1 MAFNQSSLV
10 LVAPR
15 MGEGE
20 NAANAGYSSNKWSY
34 RDTGGDTLATMV
46 GATYM
51 TGALDAGVKVGDCI
65 EIVETG
71 VAAGLYHCTAVA
83 STGAT
88 WLIFT

>member
-10 LVAPR
+10 LCAPR
-15 MGEGE
+15 VGQGE
-20 NAANAGYSSNKWSY
+20 NAANAGYSSAKWTY
-34 RDTGGDTLATMV
+34 RDTGGDVLATMI

-51 TGALDAGVKVGDCI
+51 TGALDAGVQVGDTI
-65 EIVETG
+65 EIIETG
-71 VAAGLYHCTAVA
+71 VAAGLYHCTAIA